1 MPTPDATEKLK
12 ATRYVRDMFAAVSPR
27 YDLLNHLLSAGL
39 DRRWRDRAA
48 AEALRV
54 EPGGMPEPPLPGHA
68 PQESEACPRVLRRG
82 HATPVILDV
91 CTGTGDLAMAI
102 LRRRGGARVIGCDFC
117 RPMLARAAAKF
128 ARARLARRVTLLEA
142 DALALPVADASVD
155 AVTCAFGLRNLADP
169 RRGLAEM
176 RRVVRPGGRVVLLEF
191 HWVRALGALDGAF
204 ALYFCRILPR
214 LGAWVCGADRGGY
227 AYLVASIEAFGP
239 PARVAA
245 TLEDAGLRDVRVLPV
260 PGGIAS
266 VFVAARAE

>member
-1 MPTPDATEKLK
+1 MPTAENH
-12 ATRYVRDMFAAVSPR
+12 TRYVRDMFAAVSPR

-54 EPGGMPEPPLPGHA
+54 EPGGMP
-68 PQESEACPRVLRRG
+68 
-82 HATPVILDV
+82 ATPVILDV
-91 CTGTGDLAMAI
+91 CTGTGDLAMAV
-102 LRRRGGARVIGCDFC
+102 LGRRGGARVIGCDFC

-142 DALALPVADASVD
+142 DALALPVADGAVD

-176 RRVVRPGGRVVLLEF
+176 CRVVRPGGRVVLLEF

-204 ALYFCRILPR
+204 ALYFRRILPS

-266 VFVAARAE
+266 VFIGVRPGER